1 MSSLSN
7 LFASAE
13 VPPHELPMA
22 PLAFGV
28 LAFLGF
34 LLLLGVLWFF
44 RGTAAKIAAGNPHVH
59 GHDTHGAQDAHDARS
74 DHQGGHH

>member
-7 LFASAE
+7 LFAAAE
-13 VPPHELPMA
+13 EPPHQLPMA

-28 LAFLGF
+28 LAFVGF

-59 GHDTHGAQDAHDARS
+59 GHDAHDARS